1 MESDLFCTSSVYL
14 MQNWRFSD
22 YLISCLYFY
31 FIDYYFVYIEGNLM
45 TQVILSLE
53 IYYPVSVMIFS
64 VLKYIP
70 LLTCIHIFYEIM
82 CVTEDNLCD

>member
-1 MESDLFCTSSVYL
+1 
-14 MQNWRFSD
+14 
-22 YLISCLYFY
+22 
-31 FIDYYFVYIEGNLM
+31 M